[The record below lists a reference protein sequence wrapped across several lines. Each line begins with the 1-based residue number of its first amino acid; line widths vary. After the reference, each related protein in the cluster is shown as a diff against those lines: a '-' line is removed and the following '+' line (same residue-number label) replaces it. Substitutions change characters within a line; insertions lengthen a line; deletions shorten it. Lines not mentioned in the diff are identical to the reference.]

1 MIHKRN
7 KLNDLSGR
15 EWIQETKS
23 YFFQRGLGSNHPET
37 KYEKLHP
44 APFSYLDIARL
55 IKFFT
60 KKGEKVLDPFLG
72 VGSTIKACI
81 ETNREGFG
89 VELNPKWCDITR
101 KRLKEESNFIMD
113 DKHLICGDSRNIKR
127 FFPENFFDFIVTS
140 PPYWNILNKI
150 DRKTK
155 ERLRNGLDT
164 KYSQDDRDLGNI
176 KDYKIFLNELTNILF
191 KCYDLLKAGK
201 YMCIIVSDFNHKSEL
216 IPFHAHLIQKLTN
229 KRRRKFFI
237 LKGIKI
243 LLQNAKKL
251 YPYGYPYSYVEN
263 IHHQYIIILHKRSN
277 K

>member
-1 MIHKRN
+1 MAHKRN
-7 KLNDLSGR
+7 KLNDLSGK

-55 IKFFT
+55 IRFFT
-60 KKGEKVLDPFLG
+60 KEGEKVLDPFLG

-101 KRLKEESNFIMD
+101 KRLKEESNFIID

-127 FFPENFFDFIVTS
+127 FFPEKFFDFIVTS
-140 PPYWNILNKI
+140 PPYWNILNKV

-155 ERLRNGLDT
+155 ERLRSGLDT
-164 KYSQDDRDLGNI
+164 KYSQDNRDLGNI
-176 KDYKIFLNELTNILF
+176 QDYKTFLNELTNIFF
-191 KCYDLLKAGK
+191 KCYDLLKTEK

-263 IHHQYIIILHKRSN
+263 IHHQYIIILQKRSN